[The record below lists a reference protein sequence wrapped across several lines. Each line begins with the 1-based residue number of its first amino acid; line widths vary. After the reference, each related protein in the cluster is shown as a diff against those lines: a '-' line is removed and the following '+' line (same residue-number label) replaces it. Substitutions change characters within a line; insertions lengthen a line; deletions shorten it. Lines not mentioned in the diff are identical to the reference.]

1 MTMPQHSSVE
11 NDLLARARKVLP
23 QGSLGNVHLPDE
35 YDFVVSRGL
44 GSKIWDSSGNEY
56 IDYLLGSGPMILG
69 HAHPSVN
76 KASMDALKEGTTFFT
91 QNRYAIELAEE
102 IVKAVPCAEQVRFTT
117 SGSEATFQA
126 LRIARAKSGKDKV
139 LKFEGGYHGI
149 NDYASISVTP
159 DNPLP
164 FPVPKKSIAGI
175 PQAVVDT
182 VLIAP
187 FNDIETTVSV
197 IEEHAKDLAA
207 VIVEPVQ
214 RLLEPRDGF
223 LHALS
228 DACKRNGVILIFDEV
243 VTGFRLAYGGA
254 QEFYGVTPDLA
265 TLGKVVGGGMP
276 LAAVAGSAELMSVY
290 DSTIASSE
298 EYVHQG
304 GTLNGNPL
312 ACAAGLASLKELN
325 KPSVYETYH
334 SRGRKLKQ
342 GLQRI
347 LDASGVSG
355 FVSGSDV
362 FFDIFFTDQPI
373 FDYRSTLSSDKRLNG
388 VFDRALMHHGVFK
401 NAGKV
406 YVGTCHTENDV
417 NVTLEAFT
425 HAISAVENALG

>member
-1 MTMPQHSSVE
+1 MTKPHHSPAE
-11 NDLLARARKVLP
+11 NDLLVRAKKVLP

-35 YDFVVSRGL
+35 YNFVVSKGL
-44 GSKIWDSSGNEY
+44 GSKIWDESGNEY
-56 IDYLLGSGPMILG
+56 IDYLLGSGPMMLG
-69 HAHPSVN
+69 HAHPSVTT
-76 KASMDALKEGTTFFT
+76 ASMKALGEGTTFFT

-126 LRIARAKSGKDKV
+126 LRVARAKSGKDKI

-159 DNPLP
+159 ENPQP
-164 FPVPKKSIAGI
+164 FPAPSKSIAGI

-182 VLIAP
+182 VVIAP
-187 FNDIETTVSV
+187 FNDIETTVAL
-197 IEEHAKDLAA
+197 IEQYSKDLAA

-214 RLLEPRDGF
+214 RLLEPQPGF
-223 LHALS
+223 LKALR
-228 DACKRNGVILIFDEV
+228 DACSENSVILIFDEV

-265 TLGKVVGGGMP
+265 TVGKVVGGGMP
-276 LAAVAGSAELMSVY
+276 LAAVVGSSELMSVY
-290 DSTIASSE
+290 DSTIANSE

-312 ACAAGLASLKELN
+312 ACAAGLASLKELS
-325 KPSVYETYH
+325 KPGVYETYH
-334 SRGRKLKQ
+334 SRGRSLKE
-342 GLQRI
+342 GLQKI
-347 LDASGVSG
+347 IDANEIPG

-373 FDYRSTLSSDKRLNG
+373 TDYRSTLSADKRLNG
-388 VFDRALMHHGVFK
+388 VFDRTLLDYGVFK

-406 YVGTCHTENDV
+406 YVGVCHSESDV
-417 NVTLEAFT
+417 ANTLEAFK
-425 HAISAVENALG
+425 HAVLAVKNAFN